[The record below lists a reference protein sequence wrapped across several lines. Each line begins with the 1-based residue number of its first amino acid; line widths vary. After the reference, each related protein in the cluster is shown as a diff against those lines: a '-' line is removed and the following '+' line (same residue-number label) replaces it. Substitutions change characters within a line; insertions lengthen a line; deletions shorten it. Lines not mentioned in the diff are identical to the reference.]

1 MRLRRSKGGRCYGR
15 TQTLTRRI
23 GVAAERIEALGAVVP
38 QPGEPMRIEPIH
50 VDPPEAG
57 EVRVRL
63 VASGVCHSDHWAMHN
78 GNWGAPFPMLLGHE
92 GAGIV
97 EQVGE
102 GVAGLAVDDP
112 VLLAWAVPCGTCPPC
127 RQDRPRGCA
136 HAWEQPARLRRGS
149 TGDPLVGTLSLGTL
163 ATHTVVNAEQA
174 IRVPDHADL
183 ARICLLGCGASTG
196 VGAAVNTAGVWA
208 GATVAVIGLGGIGL
222 SALQGARI
230 AGAGRLI
237 AVDRV
242 ASKLELARSF
252 GATDVVDAAAGDPVA
267 SVRDLTAGEGVDVA
281 FEATGVP
288 EVVARAVAMCARSGT
303 TVAIGVPPLE
313 SDLTLRYST
322 VGGAAYQRKVSL
334 LIADG
339 GDPLREDFDT
349 WVGWALDGRLN
360 LDDMVTRE
368 FQLTEVDLGEAF
380 RAMLAGEVIRSVVR
394 ISDP

>member
-1 MRLRRSKGGRCYGR
+1 V
-15 TQTLTRRI
+15 T
-23 GVAAERIEALGAVVP
+23 ADRIEGLGAVVA
-38 QPGEPMRIEPIH
+38 GIAEPMEIEPVH

-63 VASGVCHSDHWAMHN
+63 VASGVCHSDHWAMNN

-97 EQVGE
+97 DAVGE
-102 GVAGLAVDDP
+102 GVVQLAIGDP
-112 VLLAWAVPCGTCPPC
+112 VLLAWAVPCGTCSPC
-127 RQDRPRGCA
+127 RQGRPRGCA
-136 HAWEQPARLRRGS
+136 HAWEQPARLRRGA
-149 TGDPLVGTLSLGTL
+149 TGEALTGTLSLGTL
-163 ATHTVVNAEQA
+163 ATYTVVNAEQA
-174 IRVPDHADL
+174 IRLPGEADL
-183 ARICLLGCGASTG
+183 SRVCLLGCGASTG

-230 AGAGRLI
+230 AGAGRI
-237 AVDRV
+237 VAVDRV
-242 ASKLELARSF
+242 ASKLELARAF
-252 GATDVVDAAAGDPVA
+252 GATDVVDATSGDPVDA
-267 SVRDLTAGEGVDVA
+267 VRELLAGDGVDVA

-288 EVVARAVAMCARSGT
+288 AVVAQAVAMCARSGT
-303 TVAIGVPPLE
+303 AVAIGVPPLE

-322 VGGAAYQRKVSL
+322 AEGAAYQNKVSL

-339 GDPLREDFDT
+339 GDPVRDDFDT
-349 WVGWALDGRLN
+349 WVGWAIDGRLN

-368 FQLTEVDLGEAF
+368 FQLTEADLGEAF